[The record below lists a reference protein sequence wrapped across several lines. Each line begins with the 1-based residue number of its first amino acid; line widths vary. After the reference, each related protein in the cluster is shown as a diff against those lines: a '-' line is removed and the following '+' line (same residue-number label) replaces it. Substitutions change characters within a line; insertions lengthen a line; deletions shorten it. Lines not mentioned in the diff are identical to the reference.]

1 MTNSHVVLIM
11 CSSIFIRRRSLWSSH
26 LSPIQTETV
35 FSFFFLLYATGMRE
49 GGGRGGFGGPPY
61 DFKTAH
67 DTSIKITSRHNLI
80 DIMT

>member
-26 LSPIQTETV
+26 FSPIQTGTV
-35 FSFFFLLYATGMRE
+35 FFFFALCNRDE
-49 GGGRGGFGGPPY
+49 GGTGGKGDFGGPPY

-67 DTSIKITSRHNLI
+67 DTSIKITSGHNLI
-80 DIMT
+80 DTMA